1 MTAWINKRTLP
12 DRIAMRLMGKYFI
25 FNGENC
31 NIGGKALKLEWP
43 RIVSKMSKKYDDIVL
58 DTYP

>member
-1 MTAWINKRTLP
+1 MKALLP

-43 RIVSKMSKKYDDIVL
+43 RNSFKNVKKI
-58 DTYP
+58 